1 MKQAFYFIYI
11 LLLSLVGSTVKANC
25 LSLEDYEST
34 FQHKSIIQKT
44 IKQGKLNLSFST
56 RITGLE
62 ECRTY
67 LIVNNDK
74 FDSYPSP
81 KDADDICEDYTGK
94 HEISLVKSINYN
106 ELTGLLGILVVNE
119 YTASFASGGM
129 HPYYGYHLY
138 VYEKSGN
145 HIYKQSSLDQVGW
158 GGGVLIGNQ
167 IQKTVTMECE
177 GKEAFKLLKSQE
189 ILKYLAQ
196 KVIVHKAYLY
206 KTPNNS
212 TQMYLIKDD
221 KVTLLDEKTDDSD
234 QKWYFINYKGKK
246 NLNMWI
252 KAEALDLAPKATEP
266 KPTEKPIPKETS
278 PQTKITTPEPV
289 EIAKQELDT
298 NPPKNAE
305 VIKTEK
311 AEPIK
316 SANGSISLVF
326 LSSML
331 GLLGWKF
338 KNIL

>member
-1 MKQAFYFIYI
+1 MNLKNNIFSFIYVSV
-11 LLLSLVGSTVKANC
+11 LLLITIEAYGKKSNLSYELFKGKTNVEALINEKIIELKDSFNCEDNST
-25 LSLEDYEST
+25 
-34 FQHKSIIQKT
+34 
-44 IKQGKLNLSFST
+44 GKLNLSITSNNNSGILSYKYIGEYDCPTFPRPYGVSGGKLYLSNGKKLESKVVLSQNENLDSLIAKEIIIMNTGDCESATLPSNIFIDNNKVAFS
-56 RITGLE
+56 GFYDDEHKLLF
-62 ECRTY
+62 C
-67 LIVNNDK
+67 DK
-74 FDSYPSP
+74 SISYPLRYLFSS
-81 KDADDICEDYTGK
+81 K
-94 HEISLVKSINYN
+94 V
-106 ELTGLLGILVVNE
+106 
-119 YTASFASGGM
+119 
-129 HPYYGYHLY
+129 
-138 VYEKSGN
+138 
-145 HIYKQSSLDQVGW
+145 IYK
-158 GGGVLIGNQ
+158 
-167 IQKTVTMECE
+167 
-177 GKEAFKLLKSQE
+177 KS
-189 ILKYLAQ
+189 YLFSNISNPT
-196 KVIVHKAYLY
+196 K
-206 KTPNNS
+206 
-212 TQMYLIKDD
+212 MYLIKGD

-246 NLNMWI
+246 DLNMWI
-252 KAEALDLAPKATEP
+252 KAEAVDLAPKATEP